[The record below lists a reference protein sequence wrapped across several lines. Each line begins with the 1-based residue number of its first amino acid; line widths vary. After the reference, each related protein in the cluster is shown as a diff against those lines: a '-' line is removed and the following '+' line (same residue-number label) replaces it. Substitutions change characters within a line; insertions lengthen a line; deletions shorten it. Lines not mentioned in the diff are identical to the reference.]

1 MSDILQIENG
11 VLISCTDKSA
21 TSVTIPDGVTQIG
34 ENAFKDC
41 TSLSSVLIPES
52 VTEIGRFAFHNCAAL
67 SSLSI
72 PTSVTKIG
80 NYAFLSCKAI
90 SLSGNCLA
98 AVDCVVSLT
107 RDSLTVKSAPLR
119 CAS

>member
-72 PTSVTKIG
+72 PTSVTK
-80 NYAFLSCKAI
+80 
-90 SLSGNCLA
+90 
-98 AVDCVVSLT
+98 
-107 RDSLTVKSAPLR
+107 
-119 CAS
+119 